1 MAQIIADRR
10 DVDFV
15 LHEQFE
21 AASLSTHDRYG
32 EFNKKV
38 MDLIVSEARTLAV
51 KELLPVMKTGDT
63 DGCRFENGR
72 VRMPEAFKRAWYLLE
87 KGGWFAPCQNPDF
100 GGQGMPHSLNVM
112 AQNYLFGGNMALM
125 MVAGLNHG
133 AGEILE
139 RFGTGIQKK
148 LYLENLYTGR
158 WGGTMALTEPE
169 AGSNLGDLQT
179 VAVKNPDGTYCLT
192 GTKIFISGGDQ
203 DITDNIIHLVLARCE
218 NAPAGSR
225 GISLFVVPKIH
236 VNEDGSLGAANDI
249 VCTGIEEKMGL
260 HGSPTCTLSLGSR
273 GRCVGTLVGEA
284 NKGLSMMFVMM
295 NMARLM
301 VGAQA
306 LGCASSAY
314 LHALE
319 YAKTRVQ
326 GPLPADSDRTA
337 VPIIGQPD
345 VRRMLLT
352 MKSYTQG
359 MRSLLCYIGLL
370 EDLKAVAKEEAEK
383 TRCRD
388 LIDILIPVG
397 KGYVTDRAVAVCNEA
412 IQVFGGYGYTAE
424 FPVEQI
430 FRDVRVTAIYEGT
443 NGIQAMDLA
452 GRKLFLHDGRLFDR
466 LIKEIRATLDRGK
479 PVAGLAP
486 EVRAVET
493 AVSELADT
501 AAAMKAALSDSD
513 RVLTGYA
520 AAWPFL
526 ESLGDVV
533 MAWMLV
539 WRALIAQEKLAAGEK
554 PAAGASARDTDFYD
568 GQVQSARFFI
578 GTILPVTLGKLTA
591 VSRMCPAAVEIK
603 NSSF

>member
-21 AASLSTHDRYG
+21 ASLLSNHDQYA

-51 KELLPVMKTGDT
+51 KELLPVMKTGDAE
-63 DGCRFENGR
+63 GCRFENGR

-87 KGGWFAPCQNPDF
+87 KGGWFAPCQNPEW

-112 AQNYLFGGNMALM
+112 AQNYLFGANMALM

-179 VAVKNPDGTYCLT
+179 RAVKNPDGTYHLT

-218 NAPAGSR
+218 TAPAGSR

-236 VNEDGSLGAANDI
+236 VNDDGSLGAPNDI

-260 HGSPTCTLSLGSR
+260 HGSPTCTLALGSS
-273 GRCVGTLVGEA
+273 GQCVGTLVGEE
-284 NKGLSMMFVMM
+284 NKGLAMMFVMM

-306 LGCASSAY
+306 LACASSAY

-319 YAKTRVQ
+319 YAKTRIQ
-326 GPLPADSDRTA
+326 GPLPAGSDRTI
-337 VPIIGQPD
+337 VPIIDQPD

-352 MKSYTQG
+352 MKSYIQG

-370 EDLKAVAKEEAEK
+370 EDRKTVTADAAEK
-383 TRCRD
+383 TGYQD

-397 KGYVTDRAVAVCNEA
+397 KGYVTDRAVEVCSQA

-452 GRKLFLHDGRLFDR
+452 GRKMFLHDGRLFHR
-466 LIKEIRATLDRGK
+466 LIKEIRVTLDRAEQ
-479 PVAGLAP
+479 VAGLAP
-486 EVRAVET
+486 EARAVET
-493 AVSELADT
+493 AVSELTTT
-501 AAAMKAALSDSD
+501 AAVLGAALSDKD
-513 RVLTGYA
+513 QALTGYA
-520 AAWPFL
+520 VAWPFL
-526 ESLGDVV
+526 ESLGDLV
-533 MAWMLV
+533 MAWMQV
-539 WRALIAQEKLAAGEK
+539 WRALIAREKLAAGTK
-554 PAAGASARDTDFYD
+554 TRDIDFYD
-568 GQVQSARFFI
+568 GQIQSARFFI

-591 VSRMCPAAVEIK
+591 VTRMCPAAVEIK